1 MSTDD
6 KDKDVRD
13 ANPVNFADL
22 EKLARATGRP
32 IKTLVA
38 LHRNNDP
45 FNVDNPGYPRET
57 EGRRVTMARWVAD
70 LWQRFGFYSV
80 HIRHVHYKILSQK
93 DADAVFLP
101 DSKGERYANIK
112 RHFSYLGEAIRDARY
127 LGLIAGDVVED
138 HRNAEVIINHPEAPE
153 SPANVETAEGGVRSS
168 ITVEPPILIVN
179 KPIVPQRYHVEI
191 WIEKSTMERIINP
204 LGVEY
209 GVNVFPGTGDV
220 SLTRCLQLIERAKK
234 SGLPVRILYICD
246 FDPQGDGMP
255 VGVSRKIEFEMRKQE
270 LDLDIQVRHVGL
282 TREQCEK
289 FDLPDMPTDD
299 ENWMAR
305 KGGKG
310 KTELDAL
317 EAIVPGELERMLREE
332 IERYI
337 DPTLAGKIDETTA
350 TIQRDIDAV
359 SAEVHERHA
368 PTLAEL
374 ETGRQIILAAIAA
387 LEARAAPIMQQ
398 IAEELAAEA
407 PNADDYDWP
416 SRARA
421 RKTTIR
427 STIRRAVILQQI
439 DRYKK
444 HQGKP
449 TEGKPIT
456 RHEKICAAP
465 GCGKTFTSIRR
476 DAIACSKKCTE
487 RLSNFKRK
495 QKRQGT

>member
-1 MSTDD
+1 
-6 KDKDVRD
+6 V
-13 ANPVNFADL
+13 
-22 EKLARATGRP
+22 
-32 IKTLVA
+32 
-38 LHRNNDP
+38 
-45 FNVDNPGYPRET
+45 
-57 EGRRVTMARWVAD
+57 
-70 LWQRFGFYSV
+70 
-80 HIRHVHYKILSQK
+80 ILNRSEE
-93 DADAVFLP
+93 P
-101 DSKGERYANIK
+101 ER
-112 RHFSYLGEAIRDARY
+112 
-127 LGLIAGDVVED
+127 
-138 HRNAEVIINHPEAPE
+138 
-153 SPANVETAEGGVRSS
+153 PANVETAEGGVRSS
-168 ITVEPPILIVN
+168 ITVEPPTLIVH

-191 WIEKSTMERIINP
+191 WIEKSTMERIIDP

-234 SGLPVRILYICD
+234 SSLPVRILYICD

-255 VGVSRKIEFEMRKQE
+255 VGVSRKIEFEMRKQG
-270 LDLDIQVRHVGL
+270 LDLDIQVRHIGL

-337 DPTLAGKIDETTA
+337 TLHLQAKSPRRRPRYSA
-350 TIQRDIDAV
+350 TLMQVNA
-359 SAEVHERHA
+359 SVHERHA
-368 PTLAEL
+368 PALAEL

-387 LEARAAPIMQQ
+387 LEARSAPVMQQ
-398 IAEELAAEA
+398 MAEELAAEA
-407 PNADDYDWP
+407 PNADNYDWP
-416 SRARA
+416 TPRQGKEDDDPLYDPTRGYIA
-421 RKTTIR
+421 
-427 STIRRAVILQQI
+427 QI

-444 HQGKP
+444 HQGRP

-476 DAIACSKKCTE
+476 DAQACSKKCTE
-487 RLSNFKRK
+487 RLSNFKRR
-495 QKRQGT
+495 QPRQGA